1 LAAVLGLADLE
12 GAALEAAV
20 RVLREPGAAVKPARQ
35 MFAYSVLYLFLIFT
49 LLIADRFALALAV
62 RPFGALG

>member
-1 LAAVLGLADLE
+1 MSLPRR
-12 GAALEAAV
+12 ALTPARA
-20 RVLREPGAAVKPARQ
+20 RSAVKPARQ

-62 RPFGALG
+62 RPFGAMG